1 VRPLARPPAGRWLGE
16 AAGSAARRTLARR
29 GRWLGRLPD
38 AGCPPDAGSARPPA
52 DAGSTRPPADAGS
65 TRPLERR
72 VRRIGLTRPLESP
85 MLAKVEDGGRRETGY
100 VGETAAD

>member
-52 DAGSTRPPADAGS
+52 DAGSTRP
-65 TRPLERR
+65 LERR